1 MTEMDGTRLT
11 RFIST
16 HWSSE
21 LRNKVMKLAGSRSS
35 MMRLASMADGGGEIL
50 KYGIFTHGFREKR
63 GEEAT
68 QGQERLMGRRN
79 RASVHW
85 ADRM

>member
-1 MTEMDGTRLT
+1 
-11 RFIST
+11 
-16 HWSSE
+16 
-21 LRNKVMKLAGSRSS
+21 